1 MAQAKAKSLSK
12 LVTLQRLGAARLEVS
27 LATTHTRR
35 AALDEERDALIA
47 MQDRRYDGNAI
58 EVDPSLLIRRM
69 GTNALEQDR
78 VAQQLKIQRD
88 ALLKEQRRVEHL
100 EHRLKAVRSENER
113 RDFAMLIEEF
123 ISRKTTLKSD

>member
-1 MAQAKAKSLSK
+1 MAQAKAKSLNK